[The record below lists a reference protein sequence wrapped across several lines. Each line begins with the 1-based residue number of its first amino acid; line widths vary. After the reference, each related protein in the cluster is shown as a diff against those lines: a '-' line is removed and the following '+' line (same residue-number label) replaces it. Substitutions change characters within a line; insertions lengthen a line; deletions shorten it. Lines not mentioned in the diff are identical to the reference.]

1 LKRYCL
7 PVELR
12 DELRKLHGE
21 LYHGDGIET
30 TKNIIKDLE
39 NCSKIISVG
48 DIVTFNLLNAG
59 LIPDISF
66 VDNRTK
72 RSPVSDKI
80 TQGTRHGHFRTI
92 TVESPPG
99 TITEELLQEI
109 QKSMGSDK
117 PIQIIIKGEED
128 LAALPAIAMAPISS
142 VIIYGLPDKGAVV
155 VHVTEDKKKEI
166 QSLLNR
172 MKCKEKNNGN
182 SNYQR

>member
-39 NCSKIISVG
+39 KCIKIITVG

-59 LIPDISF
+59 IVPDLSF

-72 RSPVSDKI
+72 RGPVSDKI
-80 TQGTRHGHFRTI
+80 TQGTKHGHFRTI

-99 TITEELLQEI
+99 IITEELLQEI
-109 QKSMGSDK
+109 RTAMESDK
-117 PIQIIIKGEED
+117 PIQIVVKGEED
-128 LAALPAIAMAPISS
+128 LAALPAIAMAPVSS

-155 VHVTEDKKKEI
+155 VRVTEDKKKEI

-172 MKCKEKNNGN
+172 MKCKEKK
-182 SNYQR
+182 

>member
-21 LYHGDGIET
+21 LYLGDGIET

-39 NCSKIISVG
+39 NCIKIITVG

-59 LIPDISF
+59 FVPDLSF

-80 TQGTRHGHFRTI
+80 TQGTKHGHFKTI
-92 TVESPPG
+92 TVESPAG
-99 TITEELLQEI
+99 MITEALLQEI
-109 QKSMGSDK
+109 RIAMESDK
-117 PIQIIIKGEED
+117 PIQIVVNGEED
-128 LAALPAIAMAPISS
+128 LAALPAIAMAPVSS

-155 VHVTEDKKKEI
+155 VRVTEDKKKEI

-172 MKCKEKNNGN
+172 MKCKEKK
-182 SNYQR
+182 

>member
-21 LYHGDGIET
+21 LYRGDGIET
-30 TKNIIKDLE
+30 TNNIIKDLE
-39 NCSKIISVG
+39 NNIKIITVG

-59 LIPDISF
+59 IVPDLSF

-80 TQGTRHGHFRTI
+80 IQGTKHGHFRTL

-99 TITEELLQEI
+99 IITEELLQEI
-109 QKSMGSDK
+109 RMAMESDK
-117 PIQIIIKGEED
+117 PIQIVVKGEED
-128 LAALPAIAMAPISS
+128 LAALPAIAMAPVSS

-155 VHVTEDKKKEI
+155 VRVTEDKKKEI

-172 MKCKEKNNGN
+172 MKCKEKK
-182 SNYQR
+182 